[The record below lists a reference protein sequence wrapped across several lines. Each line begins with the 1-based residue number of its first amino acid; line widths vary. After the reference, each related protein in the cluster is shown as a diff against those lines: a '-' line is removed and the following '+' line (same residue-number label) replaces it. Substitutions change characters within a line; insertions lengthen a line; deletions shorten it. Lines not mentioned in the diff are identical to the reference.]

1 MNLAA
6 KRGFKTEL
14 YDHLARIGNALAS
27 GRRLEL
33 LDLLA
38 QGERSVEALA
48 NETHQPIANV
58 SQHLQV
64 LRRAQLVEVRRA
76 GTYAFYR
83 LTDDSVL
90 QLWMALR
97 KTGENEISEIRE
109 LLRSFFRDRR
119 TLQAVSQDELK
130 QRLDDPGLVVL
141 DVRPVAEYEAG
152 HITGAR
158 SIPVSELRS
167 RLQEL
172 PRSRRIVAYCRG
184 PHCVF
189 AYEAVELLRA
199 RGYKAVRLES
209 GFPEWRL
216 QGYPI
221 AQVHGQAASHVSSGD
236 YK

>member
-1 MNLAA
+1 VDSAA
-6 KRGFKTEL
+6 KRKFKTEL

-48 NETHQPIANV
+48 AETNQPIANV

-64 LRRAQLVEVRRA
+64 LRRSQLVDVRRA

-83 LTDDSVL
+83 LANDCVL
-90 QLWMALR
+90 QLWLALR
-97 KTGENEISEIRE
+97 NTGENESGEIRE
-109 LLRSFFRDRR
+109 LLRSFFQDRR
-119 TLQAVSQDELK
+119 TLEGVSQDELK
-130 QRLDDPGLVVL
+130 RRLDDPRLVVV
-141 DVRPVAEYEAG
+141 DVRPVEEYKAG

-189 AYEAVELLRA
+189 ADEAVELLA
-199 RGYKAVRLES
+199 SKGYKAVRLES
-209 GFPEWRL
+209 GFPEWKL

-221 AQVHGQAASHVSSGD
+221 SQVAN
-236 YK
+236 